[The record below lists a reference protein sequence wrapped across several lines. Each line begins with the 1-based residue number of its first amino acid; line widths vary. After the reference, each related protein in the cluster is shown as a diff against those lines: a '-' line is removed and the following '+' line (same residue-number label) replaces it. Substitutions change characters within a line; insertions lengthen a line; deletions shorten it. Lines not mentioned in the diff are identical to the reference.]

1 MAGKRRDRRLLKVA
15 SGVLVGTLAVVIVAG
30 VFEVASAIPAG
41 PRSPFGW
48 AVPLVSLAVIVGV
61 TALLFF
67 RESDDIDEVGLY
79 TTCDSCGHT
88 VLPEWRLCPYC
99 GARLHESSA
108 EAEQEPSAEEDPR
121 VAY

>member
-1 MAGKRRDRRLLKVA
+1 MAGERRDRRLLKVA
-15 SGVLVGTLAVVIVAG
+15 SGVLVGTLAIAIVAG
-30 VFEVASAIPAG
+30 VFEFAGAIPAG
-41 PRSPFGW
+41 PRSSFGW

-67 RESDDIDEVGLY
+67 REPDDADEIGLY
-79 TTCDSCGHT
+79 ATCDSCGHT

-108 EAEQEPSAEEDPR
+108 EEEHGSPAEEDPR